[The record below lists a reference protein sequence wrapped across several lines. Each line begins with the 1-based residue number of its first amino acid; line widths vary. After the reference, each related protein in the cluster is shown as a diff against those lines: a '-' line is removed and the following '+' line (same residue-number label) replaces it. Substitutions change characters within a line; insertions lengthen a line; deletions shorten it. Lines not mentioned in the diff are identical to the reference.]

1 MSAFTIVHHDRITG
15 KLTCFDRLIFKGHLI
30 RFFQPNGMK
39 MFLDSQG
46 VLLKDF
52 AGYVT
57 KMSAALKAHAME
69 SAARAG
75 RPYEYLGK
83 AHTKRQGT
91 SKEDLARQIAETGDD
106 FLRTLTDDG
115 TALGPAPTPAS
126 PLPSAPQ
133 GGPQGTPAGGYG
145 LAAGAVQP
153 AA

>member
-1 MSAFTIVHHDRITG
+1 MTWTERVGDVATTIALLLINLGRIVTLFVRVATTALDRFVTNLAERGESGIAKSGASGRSWVGLPAAVTWG
-15 KLTCFDRLIFKGHLI
+15 AAAI
-30 RFFQPNGMK
+30 
-39 MFLDSQG
+39 
-46 VLLKDF
+46 VLRSLSV
-52 AGYVT
+52 VT
-57 KMSAALKAHAME
+57 V
-69 SAARAG
+69 
-75 RPYEYLGK
+75 
-83 AHTKRQGT
+83 
-91 SKEDLARQIAETGDD
+91 LARQIAETGDD